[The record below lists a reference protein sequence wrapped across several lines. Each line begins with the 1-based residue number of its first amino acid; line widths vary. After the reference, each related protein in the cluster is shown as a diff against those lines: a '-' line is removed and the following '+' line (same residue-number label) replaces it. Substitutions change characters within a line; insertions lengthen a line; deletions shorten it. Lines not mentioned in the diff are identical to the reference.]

1 LAADRLARSAV
12 PVERAGLDGESLPF
26 PDDTFDNAL
35 STWTLCTIPDLAAA
49 LAELRRVLRPGG
61 RLHFAEHGLA
71 PDEQVQV
78 WQRRIEPV
86 QKRIF
91 GGCHLTRPIGPLL
104 TTAGFDVT
112 TLDSFYQKGVP
123 RFGGAFSV
131 GVAVAS

>member
-1 LAADRLARSAV
+1 
-12 PVERAGLDGESLPF
+12 LPF
-26 PDDTFDNAL
+26 PDDTFDAAV
-35 STWTLCTIPDLAAA
+35 STWTLCTIPDVTAA

-71 PDEQVQV
+71 PDERVRV

-104 TTAGFDVT
+104 AAAGFTVT